1 MQMKSVFFFSAFFHF
16 YFFLFCCSTKTQT
29 IKMSFYLQLFISL
42 FFFLKK
48 GHWLD
53 ACKEPG
59 STCSKQTTE
68 PEWVWRQGGKNS
80 QNVHLF
86 ETHSFI
92 SITVLSNSFELGREF
107 KLFKLY
113 NENTENVCFLL
124 HSHVIPSV
132 YVCY

>member
-1 MQMKSVFFFSAFFHF
+1 MQMKSLSVFFHF
-16 YFFLFCCSTKTQT
+16 YFVLFCCSTKTQT

-42 FFFLKK
+42 LKK

-68 PEWVWRQGGKNS
+68 PEWVWRWGGKNS
-80 QNVHLF
+80 QNINLF
-86 ETHSFI
+86 EIHSFI
-92 SITVLSNSFELGREF
+92 SITVISNSFKLGREF

-113 NENTENVCFLL
+113 NENTENLCFSL